1 MTIFD
6 DLMRLTRQLHLA
18 EADRLQPIKWRPA
31 TDVYCTQEG
40 WLVKMELAGVHDS
53 DIELYLDGR
62 ILIVSGM
69 RYDRPLME
77 GCKLHALEIAYSPFE
92 RSIEFPVDLDQAQIM
107 TEYQDGMLWV
117 RILTKG
123 DKQ

>member
-1 MTIFD
+1 M
-6 DLMRLTRQLHLA
+6 
-18 EADRLQPIKWRPA
+18 
-31 TDVYCTQEG
+31 
-40 WLVKMELAGVHDS
+40 KMELAGVQDR
-53 DIELYLDGR
+53 DIELYVGGQ

-92 RSIEFPVDLDQAQIM
+92 RSIEFPVDLDQAEMM
-107 TEYQDGMLWV
+107 TEYQDGILWV